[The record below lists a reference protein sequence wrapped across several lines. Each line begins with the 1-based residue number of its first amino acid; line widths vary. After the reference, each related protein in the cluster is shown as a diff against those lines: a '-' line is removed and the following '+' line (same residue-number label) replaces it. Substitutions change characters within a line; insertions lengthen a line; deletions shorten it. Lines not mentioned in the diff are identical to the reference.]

1 MRAVGLRNP
10 YFFFVIRWLL
20 TCLSRRDTRI
30 RVAASNN
37 HNREND
43 EPMRPRPI
51 TFGQAIAK
59 ARKAKGLSQKELAAL
74 IVKDEDGKAIS
85 PQYLNDIEHDR
96 RSPTSDYLIRRFAKV
111 LDEEEG
117 YLFVLA
123 GKIPEDLRRRAKDR
137 DKIVEGFANFRK
149 TITK

>member
-1 MRAVGLRNP
+1 MAEDDKP
-10 YFFFVIRWLL
+10 M
-20 TCLSRRDTRI
+20 
-30 RVAASNN
+30 AS
-37 HNREND
+37 
-43 EPMRPRPI
+43 RPI

-74 IVKDEDGKAIS
+74 VVKGDAEGSIS

-96 RSPTSDYLIRRFAKV
+96 RSPTSDYLIRRFAKA

-123 GKIPEDLRRRAKDR
+123 GKIPEDLRRRARDR
-137 DKIVEGFANFRK
+137 DKIVAGFANFRK